1 LDFVNGRSL
10 VPLLHD
16 HVPPVERWRKAIL
29 LEHGFI
35 QTGDVG
41 RTPADASDD
50 VEPPDPFDLEVAQSQ
65 MPQPFQG
72 VHTRN
77 TSMWNTSARA
87 SVRCTIFMMTRTS
100 RPASQPRR
108 ILIVSRAWPHGL
120 TRFAPAPARLAARRK
135 PRRLRRG
142 ARVAADS
149 DRQRPK
155 FENSR
160 ISFDNSS
167 FPDGATTLRL
177 GSGAGV

>member
-1 LDFVNGRSL
+1 MDFVDGRSL

-50 VEPPDPFDLEVAQSQ
+50 VEPPDPSISRWLSRKCHNLFRVSIH
-65 MPQPFQG
+65 G
-72 VHTRN
+72 T

-135 PRRLRRG
+135 TRRLRRG

-149 DRQRPK
+149 DRQCPK

-160 ISFDNSS
+160 ISFDNSPL
-167 FPDGATTLRL
+167 PDGATTLRL

>member
-1 LDFVNGRSL
+1 MTLCR
-10 VPLLHD
+10 
-16 HVPPVERWRKAIL
+16 RWSAGEKL
-29 LEHGFI
+29 FSSS
-35 QTGDVG
+35 TGLSKPEMWAG
-41 RTPADASDD
+41 LRRTHRTMSSHPIHSISRWLSRRCRNLFR
-50 VEPPDPFDLEVAQSQ
+50 VST
-65 MPQPFQG
+65 QG
-72 VHTRN
+72 T

-135 PRRLRRG
+135 TRRLRRD

-160 ISFDNSS
+160 ISFDNSPLS
-167 FPDGATTLRL
+167 DGATTLRL